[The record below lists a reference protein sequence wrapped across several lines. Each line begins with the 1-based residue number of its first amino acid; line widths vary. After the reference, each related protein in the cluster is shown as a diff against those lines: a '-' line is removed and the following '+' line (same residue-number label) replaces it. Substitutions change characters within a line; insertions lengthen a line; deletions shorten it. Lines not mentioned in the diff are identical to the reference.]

1 MQEKIDVLIIGAGAS
16 GLTAALAAHEEGASV
31 MVLEKGA
38 QLGGS
43 AAISGGIVWMPN
55 NHLMEKNGLQD
66 SPEEGM
72 AYFKSLNHGDIRE
85 EMLKALVNEGPAAL
99 AKLVQLDALSLSLLE
114 GYPDYYL
121 DRPGAKPEGG
131 RAMDHELFAF
141 GELGAWAEKIYS
153 APDIPRLMLRET
165 PLGGASGYIEPEE
178 LERRVD
184 ADERGWGQAMVARL
198 LKACLDRKIV
208 PNLSSPVESISPS
221 GDEWLVTVKN
231 ADGQKSSSQIT
242 VSRGVIIATGGFEW
256 NEQLR
261 QTFLKGPLDAPAS
274 PPMNQ
279 GDGLK
284 LAMSVGAGLGNMTS
298 AWWVPTVSIPGNNW
312 PDGSQRSMPVL
323 IERTLPHTILV
334 NAQGK
339 RFCNEANNYSALAGA
354 FHAFNPETY
363 DYANLPA
370 YLIFDHQY
378 KMKYPLA
385 YAMPGEETPEWIV
398 KSDTLLGL
406 AENLGIDPEQLNET
420 VMTFNQSVA
429 DGIDREFN
437 RGASDYDRFYGDR
450 SREGVSATLGSISN
464 GPFYACE
471 IKFGALGTNGGALT
485 DAMSRVVDVNGKII
499 PGLFAAGNVMAAAT
513 GGVYAGAGGTL
524 GPALTFGF
532 IAGREAAQRNK

>member
-1 MQEKIDVLIIGAGAS
+1 MQDNIDVLIIGAGAS

-38 QLGGS
+38 KLGGS

-55 NHLMEKNGLQD
+55 NHLMKQKGLQD
-66 SPEEGM
+66 SPEEGI
-72 AYFKSLNHGDIRE
+72 AYFKSLDHGDLRDD
-85 EMLKALVNEGPAAL
+85 MLEALVREGPEAL

-131 RAMDHELFAF
+131 RAMDNELFAF
-141 GELGAWAEKIYS
+141 GELGEWAEKVYS
-153 APDIPRLMLRET
+153 SSDIPRLMLRET
-165 PLGGASGYIEPEE
+165 PLGGASGFIEPEE
-178 LERRVD
+178 LQRRES
-184 ADERGWGQAMVARL
+184 ADERGWGQAMIARL
-198 LKACLDRKIV
+198 LKACLARDIA
-208 PNLSSPVESISPS
+208 PNLNCTVEDMSPS
-221 GDEWLVTVKN
+221 DGGWLVTAKN
-231 ADGQKSSSQIT
+231 VGDKKGSSQIK
-242 VSRGVIIATGGFEW
+242 VNRGVIIATGGFEW

-274 PPMNQ
+274 PPTNQ

-298 AWWVPTVSIPGNNW
+298 AWWVPTVSIPGHNW
-312 PDGSQRSMPVL
+312 SDGSQRSMPVL

-334 NAQGK
+334 NMQGK

-354 FHAFNPETY
+354 FHAFDPATY
-363 DYANLPA
+363 DYENLPA
-370 YLIFDHQY
+370 YLVFDHQY

-385 YAMPGEETPEWIV
+385 YAMPGEETPEWIL
-398 KSDTLLGL
+398 KAETLLEL
-406 AENLGIDPEQLNET
+406 AEKLGVDPEQLNET
-420 VMTFNQSVA
+420 VMSFNQGVA
-429 DGIDREFN
+429 DGVDHEFK
-437 RGASDYDRFYGDR
+437 RGVSAYDRFYGDR
-450 SREGVSATLGSISN
+450 SREGVAATLGAISK

-471 IKFGALGTNGGALT
+471 IKIGALGTNGGAQT
-485 DAMSRVVDVNGKII
+485 DAMSRVVDVNGEVIA
-499 PGLFAAGNVMAAAT
+499 GLYAAGNVMAAAT

-532 IAGREAAQRNK
+532 VAGREAAKNS

>member
-1 MQEKIDVLIIGAGAS
+1 MQEQIDVLIIGAGAS

-31 MVLEKGA
+31 MVLEKGS

-55 NHLMEKNGLQD
+55 NHLMAKNGLKD
-66 SPEEGM
+66 SPEEGI
-72 AYFKSLNHGDIRE
+72 AYFKSLNHGDIRD
-85 EMLKALVNEGPAAL
+85 EMLEALIKEGPVAL
-99 AKLVQLDALSLSLLE
+99 SKLAQLDALSLSLLD

-131 RAMDHELFAF
+131 RAMDNELFAF
-141 GELGAWAEKIYS
+141 GELGDWAEKIYS
-153 APDIPRLMLRET
+153 ASDIPRLMLRET
-165 PLGGASGYIEPEE
+165 PLGGASGFIEPEE
-178 LERRVD
+178 LERRVN
-184 ADERGWGQAMVARL
+184 ADERGWGQAMIARL
-198 LKACLDRKIV
+198 LKACLDRKIE
-208 PNLSSPVESISPS
+208 PYLSCPVESISPS
-221 GDEWLVTVKN
+221 GDGWLVTAKN
-231 ADGQKSSSQIT
+231 VDGEKGSSQIK

-256 NEQLR
+256 NKELR

-312 PDGSQRSMPVL
+312 ADGSQRSMPVL

-334 NAQGK
+334 NTKGK

-354 FHAFNPETY
+354 FHAFDPETY

-385 YAMPGEETPEWIV
+385 YAMAGEETPEWII
-398 KSDTLLGL
+398 KSETLQGL
-406 AENLGIDPEQLNET
+406 AEKLEINPEQLNET
-420 VMTFNQSVA
+420 VMSFNQSVA
-429 DGIDREFN
+429 DGVDHEFR
-437 RGASDYDRFYGDR
+437 RGVSDYDRFYGDR

-471 IKFGALGTNGGALT
+471 IKIGALGTNGGALT
-485 DAMSRVVDVNGKII
+485 DAMSRVIDVNGKII
-499 PGLFAAGNVMAAAT
+499 AGLYAAGNVMAAAT

-532 IAGREAAQRNK
+532 VAGREAARN

>member
-485 DAMSRVVDVNGKII
+485 DAMSRVVDVNGEII